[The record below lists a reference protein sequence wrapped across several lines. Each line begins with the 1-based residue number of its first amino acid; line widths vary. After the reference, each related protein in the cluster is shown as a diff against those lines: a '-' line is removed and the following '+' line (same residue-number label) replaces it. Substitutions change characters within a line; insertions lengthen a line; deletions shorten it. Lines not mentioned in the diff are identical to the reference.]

1 MQIANKPR
9 ISVTSVHE
17 LKHIYTMKTTNFL
30 FIFIFS
36 FGISFSGLA
45 QKRELSLSE
54 VIQIAKKQSPDA
66 LIAKHQL
73 RSSYWSYKT
82 FKRSLLP
89 SLSFDG
95 TIPSLNRAFK
105 TYTNASGTE
114 EYINQSY
121 TSYSGNLRLNKVVG
135 LTGGNIFLSSGLQ
148 RLDNFQDSL
157 TTKNYLSTPVNIGFR
172 QPLFN
177 FNSYK
182 WDKQIEPLKYKTAKQ
197 NYLET
202 VEQVSLTAVNYF
214 FNLLSAQISQR
225 VAQINVSNYDT
236 LYKIAQGR
244 YVSGKIAENDL
255 LQLELNFLNAQSALE
270 KANLTLENASF
281 RLKSFLRIKDQ
292 EEIRL
297 IAPQPKNFTPVDYQK
312 ALEEAMK
319 NSSSIIDFDKRLL
332 ESRANVNRAKTENG
346 FNANLYAVFG
356 LMGNA
361 LNVNDSYVN
370 PENQQQLSLSLEVP
384 ILDWGLRKGKVKM
397 AESNADL
404 VKTSV
409 EQERLDF
416 SQNVFL
422 QVSEYNMQQ
431 NQLLIAA
438 KSDTVA
444 SRSYMASKNR
454 YLIGKISVTD
464 LNIAQAEKDKATI
477 AYIKALQTF
486 WRNYYSLRKMT
497 LFDFNTQKP
506 LEVNFDDI
514 INE

>member
-1 MQIANKPR
+1 
-9 ISVTSVHE
+9 
-17 LKHIYTMKTTNFL
+17 MKKSIVL
-30 FIFIFS
+30 FIVLLN
-36 FGISFSGLA
+36 FGFLRSVIA
-45 QKRELSLSE
+45 QPRELTLEE
-54 VIQIAKKQSPDA
+54 VIRIAKSQSPDA

-73 RSSYWSYKT
+73 RASYWSFKT

-105 TYTNASGTE
+105 TYTNSSGTE

-148 RLDNFQDSL
+148 RIDNFYD
-157 TTKNYLSTPVNIGFR
+157 TTSTSNYLSMPINLGFR

-177 FNSYK
+177 YNPYK
-182 WDKQIEPLKYKTAKQ
+182 WNKQIEPLKYQAAKRT
-197 NYLET
+197 YIET

-214 FNLLSAQISQR
+214 FNLLSAQIEQR

-270 KANLTLENASF
+270 NSNLALENATF
-281 RLKSFLRIKDQ
+281 RLKSFLRLKNDENILLV
-292 EEIRL
+292 I
-297 IAPQPKNFTPVDYQK
+297 PQPDKIAEVDYEL
-312 ALEEAMK
+312 ALEQAMN
-319 NSSSIIDFDKRLL
+319 NSSAIIDFERRLL
-332 ESRANVNRAKTENG
+332 ESRANVNQAKTENG

-356 LMGNA
+356 LMGSA
-361 LNVNDSYVN
+361 FNVGDSYTN
-370 PENQQQLSLSLEVP
+370 PENQQQLSVGLEVP
-384 ILDWGLRKGKVKM
+384 ILDWGMRKGKVKL

-404 VKTSV
+404 VETSV

-431 NQLLIAA
+431 NQLLIAS

-444 SRSYMASKNR
+444 AKSYEASKNR

-464 LNIAQAEKDKATI
+464 LNIAQTEKDKATI
-477 AYIKALQTF
+477 AHIRALQTF
-486 WRNYYSLRKMT
+486 WRNYYDLRKMT
-497 LFDFNTQKP
+497 LYDFINQEP
-506 LEVNFDDI
+506 LDVDFEEI
-514 INE
+514 IAD

>member
-1 MQIANKPR
+1 MK
-9 ISVTSVHE
+9 IS
-17 LKHIYTMKTTNFL
+17 IYTFL
-30 FIFIFS
+30 FLFNL
-36 FGISFSGLA
+36 SFSLNSTA
-45 QKRELSLSE
+45 QTRQLTLEE
-54 VIQIAKKQSPDA
+54 VINIAKQQSPDA

-73 RSSYWSYKT
+73 RASYWEFKT
-82 FKRSLLP
+82 YKRSLLP

-105 TYTNASGTE
+105 IYTSASGTE

-148 RLDNFQDSL
+148 RIDNFYDTT
-157 TTKNYLSTPVNIGFR
+157 TTKNYLSTPINLGFR

-177 FNSYK
+177 YNQYK
-182 WDKQIEPLKYKTAKQ
+182 WDKQIEPLKYQTAKKE
-197 NYLET
+197 YLET

-214 FNLLSAQISQR
+214 FNLLSAQIDQR

-270 KANLTLENASF
+270 KSNLELENTSF
-281 RLKSFLRIKDQ
+281 RLKSFLRLKNDEDIH
-292 EEIRL
+292 L
-297 IAPQPKNFTPVDYQK
+297 IIPQPQNFSNVEYEL
-312 ALEEAMK
+312 ALERAMK
-319 NSSSIIDFDKRLL
+319 NSSSMVDFERRLL
-332 ESRANVNRAKTENG
+332 ESQANVNRAKTENG

-361 LNVNDSYVN
+361 LTINDSYTK
-370 PENQQQLSLSLEVP
+370 PENQQQLSVGLEVP
-384 ILDWGLRKGKVKM
+384 ILDWGMRKGKVKM

-404 VKTSV
+404 VETSV

-416 SQNVFL
+416 SQNIFL
-422 QVSEYNMQQ
+422 KVSEYNMQQ
-431 NQLLIAA
+431 NQLVIAA

-444 SRSYMASKNR
+444 AKSYEASKNR

-464 LNIAQAEKDKATI
+464 LNIAQTEKDKATI
-477 AYIKALQTF
+477 AHIRALQTF
-486 WRNYYSLRKMT
+486 WRNYFELRMMT
-497 LFDFNTQKP
+497 LYDFYNRKDLDVDFDQ
-506 LEVNFDDI
+506 I
-514 INE
+514 IVD

>member
-1 MQIANKPR
+1 MNIKR
-9 ISVTSVHE
+9 LTFI
-17 LKHIYTMKTTNFL
+17 L
-30 FIFIFS
+30 FFS
-36 FGISFSGLA
+36 LSFSLWSFA
-45 QKRELSLSE
+45 QRDLTLDE
-54 VIQIAKKQSPDA
+54 VINIAKEQSPDA

-73 RSSYWSYKT
+73 RASYWAFKT
-82 FKRSLLP
+82 YKRSLLP

-95 TIPSLNRAFK
+95 TIPSINRAFK
-105 TYTNASGTE
+105 TYTTSTGTE

-121 TSYSGNLRLNKVVG
+121 TSYAGNLRLNKVVG

-148 RLDNFQDSL
+148 RIDNFYD
-157 TTKNYLSTPVNIGFR
+157 TTSTNNYLSTPINLGFR

-177 FNSYK
+177 YNQYK
-182 WDKQIEPLKYKTAKQ
+182 WNKQIEPLKYQTAKRT
-197 NYLET
+197 YLET

-214 FNLLSAQISQR
+214 FNLLSAQIEQR

-270 KANLTLENASF
+270 NANLGLENATF
-281 RLKSFLRIKDQ
+281 RLKSFLRLKNDDNIH
-292 EEIRL
+292 L
-297 IAPQPKNFTPVDYQK
+297 IIPQPGKISQVEYEL
-312 ALEEAMK
+312 ALEQAMK
-319 NSSSIIDFDKRLL
+319 NSSSVVDFEKRLL

-346 FNANLYAVFG
+346 FNANLYAIFG
-356 LMGNA
+356 LMGSAFN
-361 LNVNDSYVN
+361 LGDSYVKPN
-370 PENQQQLSLSLEVP
+370 DQQQLSISLEVP
-384 ILDWGLRKGKVKM
+384 ILDWGMRKGQVKM

-416 SQNVFL
+416 SQNIFL

-444 SRSYMASKNR
+444 AKSYEASKNR

-464 LNIAQAEKDKATI
+464 LNIAQTEKDKATI
-477 AYIKALQTF
+477 AHIRALQTF
-486 WRNYYSLRKMT
+486 WRNYFDLRKMT
-497 LFDFNTQKP
+497 LYDFYNKKP
-506 LEVNFDDI
+506 LDVDFDQI
-514 INE
+514 IVD